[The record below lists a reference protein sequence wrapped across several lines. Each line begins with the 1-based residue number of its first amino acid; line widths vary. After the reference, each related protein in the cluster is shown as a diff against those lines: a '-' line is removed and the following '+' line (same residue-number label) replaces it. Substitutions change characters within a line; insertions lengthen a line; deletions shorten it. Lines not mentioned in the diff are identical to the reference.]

1 MMPTFLEHDTGKTN
15 MKHLDDT
22 PRLVGIDLG
31 TSSLK
36 VVLLNDA
43 ARVVGVA
50 TAAYPIESNASGQAE
65 QHPDDWW
72 MALRTALSAAL
83 AQCGG
88 RTDALLGIGLSGQ
101 MHGIVAI
108 DAQHQPL
115 RSAILWA
122 DQRGGEEVAHIQQ
135 AIDQDTLVQTT
146 GSHASAAFS
155 APKILWLRRHEP
167 TVFERCATILQPKDY
182 LRVRL
187 TGEIVTEAT
196 DASGTLL
203 FDLQQ
208 RDWSDM
214 LLDSLDLPRRL
225 FAPVCPSL
233 SQVGVVSLA
242 AATELGIPAGVP
254 VIAGAADTP
263 AQAIGYGVLDSG
275 KVLATIS
282 SGGQLLAPMDHP
294 FVDPA
299 GRVHTLCHI
308 APDRWY
314 LLGALQAAGL
324 ALHWFR
330 DQLLQDREP
339 PSFEALTAAAA
350 QVPIGAR
357 GLIFLP
363 YLLGERTP
371 HMDNYARAVFFGFTL
386 QHDRA
391 AATRA
396 VMEGVAFAFR
406 DALHVFQ
413 ELGLQIDVMCLGG
426 GGSRSPLWRRI
437 FADVLGMP
445 VQLPAAAQGAAHGA
459 ALLAGVGVGY
469 FRDLADATST
479 IGRVVETIEPHAEGI
494 ERYNDL
500 YTIYTRVYANLREQ
514 FKALSSFA

>member
-1 MMPTFLEHDTGKTN
+1 
-15 MKHLDDT
+15 MKHIDDT

-43 ARVVGVA
+43 VQVVGVA
-50 TAAYPIESNASGQAE
+50 TADYPILSSAPGQAE
-65 QHPDDWW
+65 QNPRDWW
-72 MALRTALSAAL
+72 VALRTALSEAV

-101 MHGIVAI
+101 MHGIVAL

-122 DQRGGEEVAHIQQ
+122 DQRGAEEAAYIQQ

-146 GSHASAAFS
+146 GSHASVAFS

-167 TVFERCATILQPKDY
+167 NMFARCARILQPKDY
-182 LRVRL
+182 LHLRL
-187 TGEIVTEAT
+187 TGEIATEAT

-203 FDLQQ
+203 FDIQR

-225 FAPVCPSL
+225 FAPVYPSL
-233 SQVGVVSLA
+233 NQVGAVSEA
-242 AATELGIPAGVP
+242 AAAELGIPAGVP
-254 VIAGAADTP
+254 VIAGAGDTP
-263 AQAIGYGVLDSG
+263 AQAVGYGVLDNG
-275 KVLATIS
+275 RVLATIS
-282 SGGQLLAPMDHP
+282 SGGQLFAAIDQPR
-294 FVDPA
+294 VDPE

-308 APDRWY
+308 TPDRWY
-314 LLGALQAAGL
+314 VLGALQAAGL
-324 ALHWFR
+324 ALRWFR
-330 DQLLQDREP
+330 DQLIQDHVP

-350 QVPIGAR
+350 QVPAGAR

-371 HMDNYARAVFFGFTL
+371 HMDNQARAVFCGFTL

-406 DALHVFQ
+406 DALSVFR
-413 ELGLQIDVMCLGG
+413 ELGLHIDTVCLGG
-426 GGSRSPLWRRI
+426 GGSRSPVWRGI

-445 VQLPAAAQGAAHGA
+445 VQLPAAAQGAAQGA
-459 ALLAGVGVGY
+459 ALLAGVGVGH
-469 FRDLADATST
+469 FRDMADATST
-479 IGRVVETIEPHAEGI
+479 TARVIETIAPHAEGTA
-494 ERYNDL
+494 RYNDL
-500 YTIYTRVYANLREQ
+500 YTVYASVYANLREQ
-514 FKALSSFA
+514 FKALSCFD